1 MKIQTPFTFKQIDD
15 IKKITNNELL
25 YFRKCI
31 KLNEIIKDVDC
42 TKKDVEYLIKRM
54 DVIENKLDILLN
66 KKQSKNIW
74 KRFFYKK

>member
-31 KLNEIIKDVDC
+31 KLNEIIKDV
-42 TKKDVEYLIKRM
+42 EYLIKRM

>member
-1 MKIQTPFTFKQIDD
+1 MKIETPFTFKQIDD

-31 KLNEIIKDVDC
+31 KLNEIIKDVDY